1 LKLPSGLERRH
12 IVPLRHNIGLRLRTI
27 LLVAAGLVPTLAI
40 TAYLMA
46 RRGGVVEAIVLPG
59 AFFAIGLALAWA
71 ISSRTVAAVASI
83 RDAAVALG
91 RGEAMPPVKAVV
103 REIAD
108 VAAALSVAEA
118 RLAARTAEHAE
129 SEKRFE
135 DFATASS
142 DWFWEMA
149 PDLVS
154 VKVIARGG
162 ARYSAE
168 EAARRSF
175 NWAERTQDE
184 ARREFLVNR
193 LREHRSFRDFTMEFH
208 DKGRVRYIKIS
219 GVPYFGRNREFLG
232 YRGTGSD
239 ITVEREQAEQ
249 VRLAEQR
256 YREALE
262 NINEG
267 FALFDANERLVACNE
282 RYRRMHRR
290 GGSDEAS
297 EAVELGMTVRDLFAL
312 RARNG
317 LYNLLPGQTPE
328 EFAESKLAN
337 FRSFR
342 EHWYWQTA
350 DGRWI
355 HIGQART
362 ADGGSVS
369 LWTDMTDLKAAEED
383 RRRLEGE
390 LQHSQKLEAL
400 GTLAGGVAHDL
411 NNVLVPILALTKL
424 TAARMPEG
432 SAQRRNLERVMA
444 ASHRAKGLVQQ
455 ILAFSR
461 KEEATKQE
469 VDLGAILREAL
480 SMLRA
485 SIPATIRIVEEIEAV
500 PAIYGDPGQLHQ
512 VIINLVTNAAQ
523 AIGGG
528 NGTIALALKPAASPE
543 RDRPDVLL
551 EVADNG
557 CGMEEAVRSRI
568 FDPFFTTKPVG
579 EGTGLGLSV
588 VHGIVTAHGGAI
600 EVLSRIGEGSRFCV
614 RFPSLVASLAQQ
626 GLAEATAPRP
636 AWGETVVSRQPDHQ

>member
-1 LKLPSGLERRH
+1 M
-12 IVPLRHNIGLRLRTI
+12 
-27 LLVAAGLVPTLAI
+27 LVVAGLVPTLAI
-40 TAYLMA
+40 TAYLLA
-46 RRGGVVEAIVLPG
+46 RRGGVIEAIVLP
-59 AFFAIGLALAWA
+59 AALFVIGLCLAWA
-71 ISSRTVAAVASI
+71 ISSRTAAAVASI

-91 RGEAMPPVKAVV
+91 RGEAMPPVTAMV
-103 REIAD
+103 REIAA
-108 VAAALSVAEA
+108 VAAALSVAER

-149 PDLVS
+149 PDLAT

-175 NWAERTQDE
+175 NWAEQTDDP
-184 ARREFLVNR
+184 ARREFLVSR
-193 LREHRSFRDFTMEFH
+193 LSERRAFRDFTMEFRG
-208 DKGRVRYIKIS
+208 KGRMRYIKIS
-219 GVPYFGRNREFLG
+219 GVPYFGRKGEFLG

-239 ITVEREQAEQ
+239 ITAEREQTER

-256 YREALE
+256 YMEALE

-267 FALFDANERLVACNE
+267 FALFSADEQLIACNE
-282 RYRRMHRR
+282 RYRRMHLR
-290 GGSDEAS
+290 GGTDQGS
-297 EAVELGMTVRDLFAL
+297 EPVKLGMTVRELFAL

-317 LYNLLPGQTPE
+317 LYDLLPDQTAE
-328 EFAESKLAN
+328 EFADSKLAN

-369 LWTDMTDLKAAEED
+369 LWTDMTDLKAAEEH
-383 RRRLEGE
+383 RQRLEGE

-432 SAQRRNLERVMA
+432 SPQRRNLDRVVA

-461 KEEATKQE
+461 KEEAAKQE
-469 VDLGAILREAL
+469 VDLAAILREAL

-485 SIPATIRIVEEIEAV
+485 SIPATIRIVEKVEAA

-528 NGTIALALKPAASPE
+528 NGTIALALKPAPSPGE
-543 RDRPDVLL
+543 GRPDVLL
-551 EVADNG
+551 EVADDG

-588 VHGIVTAHGGAI
+588 VHGIVAAHGGAI
-600 EVLSRIGEGSRFCV
+600 EVMSRIGEGSRFCV
-614 RFPSLVASLAQQ
+614 RLPSLVAALAQDAAHRHDRAASRLGRDGGQ
-626 GLAEATAPRP
+626 PTTEPAIERRGLPP
-636 AWGETVVSRQPDHQ
+636 H

>member
-1 LKLPSGLERRH
+1 
-12 IVPLRHNIGLRLRTI
+12 LRQTIGLRLHTI
-27 LLVAAGLVPTLAI
+27 LLVVAGLVPTLGI
-40 TAYLMA
+40 TAYLLA
-46 RRGGVVEAIVLPG
+46 RQGGLVEAIVLP
-59 AFFAIGLALAWA
+59 AALFAIGLCLAWA
-71 ISSRTVAAVASI
+71 ISSRTAAAVASI

-91 RGEAMPPVKAVV
+91 RGEAMPPVKVTV
-103 REIAD
+103 REVAE
-108 VAAALSVAEA
+108 VAAALGVAEA

-129 SEKRFE
+129 SEKRFQ

-149 PDLVS
+149 PDLAT

-162 ARYSAE
+162 ARFSAE

-175 NWAERTQDE
+175 NWIQEIRDE

-193 LREHRSFRDFTMEFH
+193 LKEHRAFRDFTMEFR
-208 DKGRVRYIKIS
+208 DKGKTRYIKIS
-219 GVPYFGRNREFLG
+219 GVPYFGRTGEFLG

-239 ITVEREQAEQ
+239 ITAEREQAEE
-249 VRLAEQR
+249 VRLVEQR
-256 YREALE
+256 FMQALE

-267 FALFDANERLVACNE
+267 FALFNAEERLIACNE
-282 RYRRMHRR
+282 RYRRMHLR
-290 GGSDEAS
+290 GGTDEAS
-297 EAVELGMTVRDLFAL
+297 EPLQIGMTVLEIFGL
-312 RARNG
+312 RTRNG
-317 LYNLLPGQTPE
+317 LYAVPDGQSVE
-328 EFAESKLAN
+328 EFAQSKLAN

-350 DGRWI
+350 DNRWI
-355 HIGQART
+355 HIGHART

-369 LWTDMTDLKAAEED
+369 LWTDMTDLKAAED
-383 RRRLEGE
+383 HRQRLESQ

-411 NNVLVPILALTKL
+411 NNVLVPIMALTKL

-432 SAQRRNLERVMA
+432 SPQRRNLERVVA

-461 KEEATKQE
+461 KEEAAKQE
-469 VDLGAILREAL
+469 VDLAAILHEAL

-485 SIPATIRIVEEIEAV
+485 SIPATIRIVEAVEAV
-500 PAIYGDPGQLHQ
+500 PAVYGDPGQLHQ

-523 AIGGG
+523 AIAGGT
-528 NGTIALALKPAASPE
+528 GTIALALKPAPSPG
-543 RDRPDVLL
+543 DGRPDVLL
-551 EVADNG
+551 EVADDG

-600 EVLSRIGEGSRFCV
+600 EVVSRIGEGSRFCV
-614 RFPSLVASLAQQ
+614 RFPSFVAALADKQ
-626 GLAEATAPRP
+626 LAEKALPRNVR
-636 AWGETVVSRQPDHQ
+636 G